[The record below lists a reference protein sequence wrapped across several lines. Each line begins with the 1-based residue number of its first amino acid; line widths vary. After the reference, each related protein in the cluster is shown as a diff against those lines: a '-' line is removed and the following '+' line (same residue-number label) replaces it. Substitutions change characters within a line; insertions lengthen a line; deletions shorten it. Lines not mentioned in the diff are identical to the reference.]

1 MQTIARIS
9 LQYTLRNGLEKCL
22 NLPVMQN
29 LQSVWANYYLYQHM
43 MRVHFFALKPYRD
56 ITWHKSFAYTFKS
69 FAQFSTDSF
78 ENFIIDLQDSSIYC
92 T

>member
-1 MQTIARIS
+1 
-9 LQYTLRNGLEKCL
+9 
-22 NLPVMQN
+22 
-29 LQSVWANYYLYQHM
+29 M

-56 ITWHKSFAYTFKS
+56 ITWNKSFAYTFKS
-69 FAQFSTDSF
+69 FAQFSTDSL